1 MSENKVQRLS
11 KVAKEINVSIGT
23 ITDFLKSKGHQ
34 IENNPMAKI
43 SEEIY
48 SLLLK
53 EYQSEKA
60 AKEEAK
66 QITSSTK
73 AKKESISLD
82 VDAKKPEIKKEE
94 EEEDIVIKNIHP
106 VDAPKPKEKAPVKA
120 EKKETAPEPEVKP
133 KPEPEVKKEEE
144 VIKAKADS
152 DLKVK
157 VVSKIDLDAL
167 NSKTK
172 PDKKTKAEKEEE
184 KKTKTAAAS
193 KAKGKTKKEEVKE
206 EPIVEPKAEVKPVEP
221 VTPTPPPA
229 QEPPKIDFYE
239 TKVEKLEGPKIMG
252 RIELPVKDER
262 KKPVASSNQ
271 AANDNKKKRKRIKK
285 SFGGTTIG
293 ETVQPKTGTPS
304 TPGVPLT
311 DAEKKSKYEGRVLG
325 TGAYKGKTSNTGGGR
340 GPKVELT
347 PEQIQA
353 QIKETLARLSGA
365 GKSKASKHR
374 KSKRDMVSERIQEA
388 ADQTEA
394 EKKVIKVTEF
404 VSANQLAQ
412 MMNVP
417 VNEIIS
423 TCMSLG
429 MFVSINQ
436 RLDAETIAIVAE
448 EFGYQLEFV
457 SVEVQEA
464 IKEEADTEEQ
474 LLPRSPIVT
483 VMGHVDHGKTSLL
496 DHIRKANVIAGEA
509 GGITQHIGAY
519 NVTLENG
526 KTITFLDTPGHE
538 AFTAMR
544 ARGAQV
550 TDIAIIVVAADDSV
564 MPQTIEA
571 INHAQAAGVPIV
583 IAINK
588 IDKPGANPDKIREAL
603 SQMNILVEE
612 WGGKYQCQ
620 EISAKKGQNIDALLE
635 KVLLEAEMLN
645 LKANPNKNATGTVI
659 ESELD
664 KGRGYISTIL
674 VEAGTLRIGDTVL
687 AGCFSGK
694 VKALNNERGQTVN
707 EAGPAMPVILLG
719 LSGAPQAGD
728 KFHVMSDE
736 REAREIASKRLQ
748 LQREQGIRTQKH
760 ITLDEIGR
768 RLAIGDFKELNVI
781 VKGDVDGSVEALA
794 DSLQKLSTEK
804 VQVKIIHK
812 SVGAISESDVLLASA
827 SNAIIVGFQ
836 VRPSVSAK
844 KLAETEQ
851 IDIRLYSIIYK
862 AIDEIKAAMEGMLA
876 PEFEEKTVC
885 NIEIRDVFNIT
896 KVGTIAGCYVLDG
909 KVTRNTKVRIVRD
922 GIVVHDGKLGSLKR
936 FKDDVKE
943 VNKGFECG
951 LNIEGFNDIK
961 VGDIIEGYE
970 MVEIKAKL

>member
-1 MSENKVQRLS
+1 MSENKAQRLS
-11 KVAKEINVSIGT
+11 KVAKEFNVSVGT
-23 ITDFLKSKGHQ
+23 ILDFLKSKSIA
-34 IENNPMAKI
+34 IENSPMAKVTD
-43 SEEIY
+43 EVY
-48 SLLLK
+48 AVLLK

-60 AKEEAK
+60 AREEAEK
-66 QITSSTK
+66 VSNTTRVKKESVLLDEDVK
-73 AKKESISLD
+73 KVEPAKKEEQE
-82 VDAKKPEIKKEE
+82 V
-94 EEEDIVIKNIHP
+94 VIKNIQT
-106 VDAPKPKEKAPVKA
+106 VDEPAKEEKPKTVKKTA
-120 EKKETAPEPEVKP
+120 KKET
-133 KPEPEVKKEEE
+133 EED
-144 VIKAKADS
+144 VVKAKAES
-152 DLKVK
+152 DVKLK

-167 NSKTK
+167 NTKTK
-172 PDKKTKAEKEEE
+172 PSKKTKEEKEEE
-184 KKTKTAAAS
+184 KKTT
-193 KAKGKTKKEEVKE
+193 AKGKTKKQKEEVEEEVKE
-206 EPIVEPKAEVKPVEP
+206 EPTKIQEPEKVAEIE
-221 VTPTPPPA
+221 TTI
-229 QEPPKIDFYE
+229 EPPKEDFYE

-252 RIELPVKDER
+252 KIELPVKDDK
-262 KKPVASSNQ
+262 KKPVASSSN
-271 AANDNKKKRKRIKK
+271 AFDNDKKKKRKRIKK

-293 ETVQPKTGTPS
+293 DNVNPGADNKDKPKFDNKGGNS
-304 TPGVPLT
+304 
-311 DAEKKSKYEGRVLG
+311 SN
-325 TGAYKGKTSNTGGGR
+325 YKGKNFR

-347 PEQIQA
+347 QDEIQA

-374 KSKRDMVSERIQEA
+374 RTKRDAVSERLQEEA
-388 ADQTEA
+388 ELQEA
-394 EKKVIKVTEF
+394 EKKIIKVTEF

-412 MMNVP
+412 MMNIS

-448 EFGYQLEFV
+448 EFGYKLEFV

-464 IKEEADTEEQ
+464 IKEEEDKPED

-496 DHIRKANVIAGEA
+496 DYIRKANVIAGEA

-519 NVTLENG
+519 NVKLENG

-544 ARGAQV
+544 ARGAKV
-550 TDIAIIVVAADDSV
+550 TDIAIIVIAADDSV

-571 INHAQAAGVPIV
+571 INHAQAAAVPIV
-583 IAINK
+583 FAINK
-588 IDKPGANPDKIREAL
+588 VDKPGANPDKIREAL
-603 SQMNILVEE
+603 ANMNILVEE

-620 EISAKKGQNIDALLE
+620 EISAKMGKNIDVLLD
-635 KVLLEAEMLN
+635 KVLLEAEMLE
-645 LKANPNKNATGTVI
+645 LKANPNKNASGTVI

-664 KGRGYISTIL
+664 KGRGYVSTIL
-674 VEAGTLRIGDTVL
+674 VETGTLNVGDIVL

-694 VKALNNERGQTVN
+694 VKALHNERGQVVKA
-707 EAGPAMPVILLG
+707 AGPAMPVILLG

-736 REAREIASKRLQ
+736 REAREIAAKRLQ

-794 DSLQKLSTEK
+794 DSLQKLSTDK
-804 VQVKIIHK
+804 VQVKIVHK
-812 SVGAISESDVLLASA
+812 AVGAISESDVLLASA
-827 SNAIIVGFQ
+827 SNAIIIGFQ
-836 VRPSVSAK
+836 VRPSASARK
-844 KLAETEQ
+844 IAETEQ

-862 AIDEIKAAMEGMLA
+862 AIEEIKAAMEGMLA
-876 PEFEEKTVC
+876 PEFEEKVVC
-885 NIEIRDVFNIT
+885 NIEIREVFNIT

-909 KVTRNTKVRIVRD
+909 KVTRNTKVRIIRD
-922 GIVVHDGKLGSLKR
+922 GIVVHDGSLGSLKR

-951 LNIEGFNDIK
+951 LNIDGFNDIK